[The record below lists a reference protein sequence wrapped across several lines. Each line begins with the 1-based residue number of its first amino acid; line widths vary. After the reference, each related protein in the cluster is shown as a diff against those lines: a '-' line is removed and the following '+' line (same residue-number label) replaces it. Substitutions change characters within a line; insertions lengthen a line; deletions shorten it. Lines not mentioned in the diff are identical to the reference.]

1 MDVFAK
7 IVFFEIALILLQR
20 TSSQMFKCTYE
31 NSFFAN
37 HQIKIY
43 K

>member
-1 MDVFAK
+1 MEVFAK
-7 IVFFEIALILLQR
+7 IVSFEIALILLQK
-20 TSSQMFKCTYE
+20 TSSQMFKYTYE
-31 NSFFAN
+31 NPFFAN